1 MKSLQKTPFIASL
14 LVVLCYVTLTT
25 QAIVRYPLP
34 FSPLNN
40 WLSDLG
46 NLEASPAGG
55 PFYNAGI
62 ITSGIILLVFFLTL
76 SGLKLAQNKI
86 QKIMVGLTQGFGVA
100 GAAAMIMSA
109 IYPINIPG
117 PHSFWSAALDIGLG
131 TAFAFSVAALRYYP
145 SVPKWILALGVLTA
159 LTDMAFAVFSSS
171 LFILEWITISL
182 FLVYLIT
189 LGATSKRLLTAGIR
203 DFSLDADYHN

>member
-1 MKSLQKTPFIASL
+1 MKSLQKITFIASL
-14 LVVLCYVTLTT
+14 LVVLGYVTFTA

-46 NLEASPAGG
+46 NVAVSPAGA

-62 ITSGIILLVFFLTL
+62 ITSGILLLIFFFSL
-76 SGLKLAQNKI
+76 SGWKLTQNKI
-86 QKIMVGLTQGFGVA
+86 QKIMVGLTRGFGAA

-109 IYPINIPG
+109 IYPINLPE

-145 SVPKWILALGVLTA
+145 AVPKWVLALGVITA
-159 LTDMAFAVFSSS
+159 LTDIAFAVFSNK

-189 LGATSKRLLTAGIR
+189 LGVTSKRLLTSPIR
-203 DFSLDADYHN
+203 NFSLDADFHN